1 MHVKQVRQAYTGVRF
16 LGLPLS
22 GNGKIENMEGGKME
36 KINKLLRDSGK
47 EHKKIADAA
56 GALLRGEITGEEFQ
70 EISDEALKRV
80 DVLLDAYNS
89 EN

>member
-1 MHVKQVRQAYTGVRF
+1 M
-16 LGLPLS
+16 
-22 GNGKIENMEGGKME
+22 
-36 KINKLLRDSGK
+36 LRDSGK

-80 DVLLDAYNS
+80 DILLDAYNS

>member
-1 MHVKQVRQAYTGVRF
+1 
-16 LGLPLS
+16 
-22 GNGKIENMEGGKME
+22 MEGGKME

>member
-1 MHVKQVRQAYTGVRF
+1 MDK
-16 LGLPLS
+16 L
-22 GNGKIENMEGGKME
+22 K
-36 KINKLLRDSGK
+36 KLLRDSGK

-56 GALLRGEITGEEFQ
+56 GVFLRGEITGKEFQ

-80 DVLLDAYNS
+80 DTLLDAYNL